1 MTSTQTPARTR
12 GAAFADAVRAEGA
25 KLWSLPA
32 TWLILAGTFAL
43 TIVLSIAFTGN
54 ADLTAS
60 GVSVLDYGVVALG
73 WTQVGFFLLGVTAAT
88 SEYIGG
94 QIRTTLI
101 AVPDRIGQRVAAS
114 LSLTPVVFLAGIITV
129 VAGIGTV
136 LITSR
141 TPVSEL
147 DIALAIRI
155 TLSAAG
161 YLTLMAILSAAIGVL
176 IRKAIPAA
184 SILLIYFLI
193 LSPLLQGQRWYFL
206 PDTAAYTLWY
216 ATVPDEAPPALLG
229 WVVVVAWTIALLIP
243 SLIAAKRRDT

>member
-1 MTSTQTPARTR
+1 MTITQTPARTR
-12 GAAFADAVRAEGA
+12 GGAFADAVRAESS
-25 KLWSLPA
+25 KVWSLPA

-43 TIVLSIAFTGN
+43 NIVLSIAFTVN
-54 ADLTAS
+54 ADLAAS
-60 GVSVLDYGVVALG
+60 AVNVLDYGVVALG
-73 WTQVGFFLLGVTAAT
+73 WTQVGFFLLGVIAAT

-94 QIRTTLI
+94 QIRTTLT
-101 AVPDRIGQRVAAS
+101 AVPDRVGQRLAAS
-114 LSLTPVVFLAGIITV
+114 VALAPVVFIAGILTV
-129 VAGIGTV
+129 VAGIATV

-141 TPVSEL
+141 TPFSDL
-147 DIALAIRI
+147 DIALAVRL

-161 YLTLMAILSAAIGVL
+161 YLTLMTILSAALGFM

-216 ATVPDEAPPALLG
+216 ATIPDGAPPTVVG
-229 WVVVVAWTIALLIP
+229 WAVVAVWTIALLIP
-243 SLIAAKRRDT
+243 SLVAAKRRDT